1 VNIEE
6 RSFVAKGAPLDDGEK
21 RFAEWDK
28 SRQSRIVHKYP
39 SRGAFL
45 RHGQQDE
52 TRSAQA

>member
-6 RSFVAKGAPLDDGEK
+6 RPFVAKGAPLDDGEK